1 MLFHEFRNILVCLLT
16 VTLALIDAL
25 LFASERM
32 QDGVGLGKDK
42 NMSLHESHFVT
53 QVAMART

>member
-1 MLFHEFRNILVCLLT
+1 MGGHI
-16 VTLALIDAL
+16 TLSTYQRVNSHKFALIDAL

-42 NMSLHESHFVT
+42 YVT
-53 QVAMART
+53 P